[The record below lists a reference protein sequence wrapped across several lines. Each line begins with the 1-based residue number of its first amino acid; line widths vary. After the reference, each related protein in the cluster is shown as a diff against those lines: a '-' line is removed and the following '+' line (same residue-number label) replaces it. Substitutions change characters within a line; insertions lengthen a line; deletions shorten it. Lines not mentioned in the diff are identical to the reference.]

1 MYYGER
7 MKGDLALDTVVGWV
21 ILLVVAGVVIGL
33 IFSFS
38 DQIAEMLNINSE
50 EKSHEAEYMTSA
62 SFSES
67 QVRTYIE
74 ICWSKTGERFAKDF
88 ICYTLDG
95 DISAVNPGA
104 LAGAYDGYVVESTFD
119 NTKGILIIRF
129 EDIGNKIIL
138 AN

>member
-1 MYYGER
+1 

-33 IFSFS
+33 IFGFS
-38 DQIAEMLNINSE
+38 DQIAEMLSIESE
-50 EKSHEAEYMTSA
+50 EKAHATEYMTST

-88 ICYTLDG
+88 RCYILDG
-95 DISAVNPGA
+95 DISALNSGV
-104 LAGAYDGYVVESTFD
+104 LAGTYDGYAVEANFD
-119 NTKGILIIRF
+119 NTKGILVIMF

-138 AN
+138 TN

>member
-1 MYYGER
+1 MK
-7 MKGDLALDTVVGWV
+7 KGDLALDTVVGWV

-33 IFSFS
+33 SFGFS
-38 DQIAEMLNINSE
+38 DQIKEMLNIGSE
-50 EKSHEAEYMTSA
+50 EKFHESEYLESV

-67 QVRTYIE
+67 QVGTYIE

-88 ICYTLDG
+88 QCYILNG
-95 DISAVNPGA
+95 DISAVNPA
-104 LAGAYDGYVVESTFD
+104 NLAGIYDGYVVESSFD

-138 AN
+138 TN

>member
-1 MYYGER
+1 
-7 MKGDLALDTVVGWV
+7 MKNGDLALDTVVGWI

-33 IFSFS
+33 IFGFS
-38 DQIAEMLNINSE
+38 DQIAEMLNINNE
-50 EKSHEAEYMTSA
+50 EKSHDTEYMTSA

-67 QVRTYIE
+67 QVKTYIE

-88 ICYTLDG
+88 TCYTLDG
-95 DISAVNPGA
+95 DISTVNPA
-104 LAGAYDGYVVESTFD
+104 TIAGTYDGYVVESSFD

-138 AN
+138 TN